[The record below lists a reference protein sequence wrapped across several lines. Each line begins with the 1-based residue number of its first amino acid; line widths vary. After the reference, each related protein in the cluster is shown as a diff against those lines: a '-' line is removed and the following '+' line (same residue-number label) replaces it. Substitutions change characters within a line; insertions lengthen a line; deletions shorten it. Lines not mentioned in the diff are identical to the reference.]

1 MMNVNGF
8 TPAQNNQSEEY
19 FLKCRKA
26 ANIVKQ
32 VLHSKSCSGSCC
44 QPSCSYFKRLSDHMN
59 SCVASFCTVSG
70 CETTKKLMTH
80 HDTCKANK
88 SVFGP
93 SSQKACLICQLV
105 ASPFPNASISTTAS
119 ETKSPIVRPRSRS
132 ITEININRNRYSSGF
147 FVNTDPAHAAVN
159 PIIEQSTYTT
169 NDNVE
174 EHGSAKRSRAMS
186 ASIIDSIPSD
196 TAAFTPGTS
205 PTVSSTATTTDEED
219 EAPLSKKHSR
229 SNDAESNEGPIIRE
243 NTYTNYRVSWNCF

>member
-1 MMNVNGF
+1 M
-8 TPAQNNQSEEY
+8 Q
-19 FLKCRKA
+19 
-26 ANIVKQ
+26 
-32 VLHSKSCSGSCC
+32 
-44 QPSCSYFKRLSDHMN
+44 

-93 SSQKACLICQLV
+93 SNQKACLICQLV
-105 ASPFPNASISTTAS
+105 ASPFPNASIPAIA

-132 ITEININRNRYSSGF
+132 ITEINVNRNRYSSGF
-147 FVNTDPAHAAVN
+147 FAKTDPAQAAVD
-159 PIIEQSTYTT
+159 PIIEQSTYTIKT
-169 NDNVE
+169 TVD
-174 EHGSAKRSRAMS
+174 EHGSTKRSRAMS

-229 SNDAESNEGPIIRE
+229 PNDAESNEGPIIRE
-243 NTYTNYRVSWNCF
+243 NTYTNYRVSWTCFR